1 MAPAAGQSPPGVI
14 PAVIFRYN
22 ALPRNPEEGAM
33 ERIKAVQTR
42 EDAARL
48 LAAALR
54 HEWAVSFEYVTHAY
68 SMPKGRFFYDDP
80 VLRQRTDARAQTIQI
95 GIDEMYHAL
104 QLGVILTQM
113 GVEPSF
119 ATDEIVRYP
128 RIVDNLKE
136 DKRTEDEVTALYQSA
151 EVAPGAFPKIENMI
165 GNIAY
170 DEVRHSAQFAAMIGA
185 LEASAD
191 AGAEGLKPHPD
202 RDRRE
207 DLTLLHGLC
216 RRENEATHRYLR
228 YVLMFSEHQD
238 LGQRLFK
245 NSINHMRHW
254 DKLAGTLVKL
264 GDVIAIENAET
275 DAAGVERSVRPMP
288 IEYPGTGRLSALA
301 TLPGLEREIAGL
313 YEAVLKLPLPEDVQA
328 QLRLHLALTR
338 EHIYTQDKLL
348 ENARRIRGLD

>member
-1 MAPAAGQSPPGVI
+1 MD
-14 PAVIFRYN
+14 
-22 ALPRNPEEGAM
+22 
-33 ERIKAVQTR
+33 RIKTVKTD

-68 SMPKGRFFYDDP
+68 SMPKGRFLYDDP
-80 VLRQRTDARAQTIQI
+80 FLKQRTDARAQTIQI

-104 QLGVILTQM
+104 QLGIILTQM

-119 ATDEIVRYP
+119 ATDGIVRHP

-151 EVAPGAFPKIENMI
+151 EVEPGAFPKIENMI
-165 GNIAY
+165 WNISY
-170 DEVRHSAQFAAMIGA
+170 DEVRHSAQFAAMIGT
-185 LEASAD
+185 LESSND
-191 AGAEGLKPHPD
+191 AGAEVFRPHPD

-207 DLTLLHGLC
+207 DLALLHALC

-228 YVLMFSEHQD
+228 YVMMFSEHQD

-254 DKLAGTLVKL
+254 DKLAGILVKL
-264 GDVIAIENAET
+264 GDVIAIENAAV
-275 DAAGVERSVRPMP
+275 DAAGVERSERPMP
-288 IEYPGTGRLSALA
+288 AEYPGTSRVSALA
-301 TLPGLEREIAGL
+301 TLPALEREIAGL
-313 YEAVLKLPLPEDVQA
+313 YESVLKLPLPEDVA
-328 QLRLHLALTR
+328 VQLKLHLALTR
-338 EHIYTQDKLL
+338 EHVFTQDKLL
-348 ENARRIRGLD
+348 ENARRIRGID